1 MVITCTPIRQVFWNW
16 QTEFRVLACQP
27 SGDLPEGFAL
37 NKYGNFTLSGTNITD
52 LTLFEETTVTLKAD
66 PSSKYEASYNLVG
79 VAGMAVD
86 GDKIKIEPSQEYG
99 ILSRFMTA
107 GQARNVNEAYPNF
120 IQLVMDGKTDE
131 IDYKKIKNVGK
142 TYLNKYISKLS
153 EERDKL
159 MLLPVASEYGIEGLE
174 DIAKIMVLYSNAA
187 DLRKGFET
195 NPYKIICKHL
205 EYPFERADKLIL
217 AHKPQWINTVERCE
231 YACISILKQNEEE
244 GDTRINAN
252 VLARFVKNLAP
263 ETMDKIVDAVTH
275 GEQIYY
281 DPVTKYAALEVTY
294 MAEALVAQEIRKRVD
309 NPLPTPMEWEQFK
322 TVDGFNMTEEQA
334 KILELVGNGSRVN
347 LLTGGAGCVDC
358 DTEFFDGKGWKRIA
372 DYQDGDSVLQYNQDG
387 TATLVNPERYI
398 KVPCDSLWHF
408 ETKYGVNQTVCDE
421 HRIIY
426 WSKRGKQNECSIKDI
441 MKAQS
446 LKGWANT
453 FKTAFAYSGGGMGLT
468 DAELRVMCAVICDG
482 SFDGRSSS
490 VERENKYCLVS
501 LKKQRKKDRLRQL
514 LTQANIEWKEHKCV
528 SASKLGYTNF
538 MFYAPVRTKIF
549 SNDWYSCSQRQLK
562 IIAEEVIHWDGH
574 IRTTPHG
581 AVNNTFCSSVK
592 ENIDF
597 IQFAYASNGIR
608 ATIREVNTTKTFQ
621 HNGKEYSYQT
631 PIYYLTVC
639 HNVFVGL
646 SYGEIT
652 ATKIERVLTT
662 DGFKYC
668 FTVPSG
674 MLVLRRKDCIFIT
687 GNCGKTAS
695 IKALIRMLESNGH
708 TYTLL
713 APTGIAA
720 KRMRES
726 TGRSAS
732 TIHKFLVHENAE
744 GGEYVIIDE
753 TSMVGVHLLANLLR
767 KIGET
772 PNIIFV
778 CDPAQLASISC
789 GNIVQDIIDTGIV
802 PTATL
807 TKVFRYGIGGIATI
821 STDTR
826 SGTPFKPPYDFPDY
840 TYTPCGENPVG
851 QALNAYEGLLRKGY
865 DKTNIMV
872 LCPYNKSKVG
882 TYALNAA
889 IQNRY
894 NLHPDSQMSYE
905 RDHHQI
911 MFKVGDK
918 VVNIVN
924 DYHMPAVEID
934 ENGQYACT
942 NEFMRP
948 FTIPVMNGDIGY
960 VREIFEG
967 ETPSMIVEFDNK
979 FGIIDAKNIKNL
991 LLGYALSIHR
1001 VQGAQAKAVILLVDK
1016 SHKSMLSRNLL
1027 YVGLSRAQKELVEIA
1042 DADVINAAL
1051 EVEENKMR
1059 DTWLKDLLKENN
1071 HAS

>member
-27 SGDLPEGFAL
+27 SGDLPEGFTL
-37 NKYGNFTLSGTNITD
+37 NKYGNFTLSGTNIAD
-52 LTLFEETTVTLKAD
+52 LALFEETTITLKTD

-153 EERDKL
+153 EARDKL
-159 MLLPVASEYGIEGLE
+159 MLLPVASEYGIDGLE

-187 DLRKGFET
+187 DLRTGFEK
-195 NPYKIICKHL
+195 NPYKIICKHI

-231 YACISILKQNEEE
+231 YACVSILKQNEEE

-281 DPVTKYAALEVTY
+281 DPATKYAALEATY
-294 MAEALVAQEIRKRVD
+294 RAEALIAQEIRKRVD

-322 TVDGFNMTEEQA
+322 TVDGFECTEEQT
-334 KILELVGNGSRVN
+334 KILRLACEQSVMM
-347 LLTGGAGCVDC
+347 LTGSAG
-358 DTEFFDGKGWKRIA
+358 
-372 DYQDGDSVLQYNQDG
+372 S
-387 TATLVNPERYI
+387 
-398 KVPCDSLWHF
+398 
-408 ETKYGVNQTVCDE
+408 
-421 HRIIY
+421 
-426 WSKRGKQNECSIKDI
+426 
-441 MKAQS
+441 
-446 LKGWANT
+446 
-453 FKTAFAYSGGGMGLT
+453 
-468 DAELRVMCAVICDG
+468 
-482 SFDGRSSS
+482 
-490 VERENKYCLVS
+490 
-501 LKKQRKKDRLRQL
+501 
-514 LTQANIEWKEHKCV
+514 
-528 SASKLGYTNF
+528 
-538 MFYAPVRTKIF
+538 
-549 SNDWYSCSQRQLK
+549 
-562 IIAEEVIHWDGH
+562 
-574 IRTTPHG
+574 
-581 AVNNTFCSSVK
+581 
-592 ENIDF
+592 
-597 IQFAYASNGIR
+597 
-608 ATIREVNTTKTFQ
+608 
-621 HNGKEYSYQT
+621 
-631 PIYYLTVC
+631 
-639 HNVFVGL
+639 
-646 SYGEIT
+646 
-652 ATKIERVLTT
+652 
-662 DGFKYC
+662 
-668 FTVPSG
+668 
-674 MLVLRRKDCIFIT
+674 
-687 GNCGKTAS
+687 GKTS
-695 IKALIRMLESNGH
+695 SMKALIQMLEANNYS
-708 TYTLL
+708 YTIV

-720 KRMRES
+720 KRISET
-726 TGRSAS
+726 TGRHAT
-732 TIHKFLVHENAE
+732 TIHRFLTAE
-744 GGEYVIIDE
+744 ITIGDFLLVEE
-753 TSMVGVHLLANLLR
+753 TSMVGIQLLAMLFSRLSSYT
-767 KIGET
+767 K
-772 PNIIFV
+772 IIFI

-826 SGTPFKPPYDFPDY
+826 SGTLFKPPYDFPDY
-840 TYTPCGENPVG
+840 TYTPCGENPVE
-851 QALNAYEGLLRKGY
+851 QALNAYEGLLQKNY

-934 ENGQYACT
+934 ENGQYAYT
-942 NEFMRP
+942 DEFMRP

-967 ETPSMIVEFDNK
+967 ETPSMIVEFDNG

-1001 VQGAQAKAVILLVDK
+1001 VQGAQAKAIILLVDK

-1042 DADVINAAL
+1042 DVDVINAAL

>member
-27 SGDLPEGFAL
+27 SGDLPEGFTL
-37 NKYGNFTLSGTNITD
+37 NKYGNFTLSGTNIAD
-52 LTLFEETTVTLKAD
+52 LALFEETTVTLKAD

-120 IQLVMDGKTDE
+120 IQLVMDGKADE
-131 IDYKKIKNVGK
+131 IDYKKINNVGEI
-142 TYLNKYISKLS
+142 YLSKYISKLS
-153 EERDKL
+153 EERNKL

-174 DIAKIMVLYSNAA
+174 DIAKIMALYSNAA

-205 EYPFERADKLIL
+205 EYPFGRADKLIL
-217 AHKPQWINTVERCE
+217 AHKPQWLDTIERCE

-252 VLARFVKNLAP
+252 VLAKFVKDLAP

-275 GEQIYY
+275 SEQIYY
-281 DPVTKYAALEVTY
+281 DPATKYAALDATY
-294 MAEALVAQEIRKRVD
+294 RAEALIAQEICERID
-309 NPLPTPMEWEQFK
+309 NPLPTPMDWEQFK
-322 TVDGFNMTEEQA
+322 TVDGFECTEEQT
-334 KILELVGNGSRVN
+334 KILRLACEQSVMM
-347 LLTGGAGCVDC
+347 LTGNAG
-358 DTEFFDGKGWKRIA
+358 
-372 DYQDGDSVLQYNQDG
+372 S
-387 TATLVNPERYI
+387 
-398 KVPCDSLWHF
+398 
-408 ETKYGVNQTVCDE
+408 
-421 HRIIY
+421 
-426 WSKRGKQNECSIKDI
+426 
-441 MKAQS
+441 
-446 LKGWANT
+446 
-453 FKTAFAYSGGGMGLT
+453 
-468 DAELRVMCAVICDG
+468 
-482 SFDGRSSS
+482 
-490 VERENKYCLVS
+490 
-501 LKKQRKKDRLRQL
+501 
-514 LTQANIEWKEHKCV
+514 
-528 SASKLGYTNF
+528 
-538 MFYAPVRTKIF
+538 
-549 SNDWYSCSQRQLK
+549 
-562 IIAEEVIHWDGH
+562 
-574 IRTTPHG
+574 
-581 AVNNTFCSSVK
+581 
-592 ENIDF
+592 
-597 IQFAYASNGIR
+597 
-608 ATIREVNTTKTFQ
+608 
-621 HNGKEYSYQT
+621 
-631 PIYYLTVC
+631 
-639 HNVFVGL
+639 
-646 SYGEIT
+646 
-652 ATKIERVLTT
+652 
-662 DGFKYC
+662 
-668 FTVPSG
+668 
-674 MLVLRRKDCIFIT
+674 
-687 GNCGKTAS
+687 GKTS
-695 IKALIRMLESNGH
+695 SMKALIRMLEASNYS
-708 TYTLL
+708 YTIV

-720 KRMRES
+720 KRISET
-726 TGRSAS
+726 TGRHAT
-732 TIHKFLVHENAE
+732 TIHRFLTS
-744 GGEYVIIDE
+744 E
-753 TSMVGVHLLANLLR
+753 TMLGDFLLVEESSMVGVTLLAMLFSKLNTST
-767 KIGET
+767 KIVF
-772 PNIIFV
+772 I

-789 GNIVQDIIDTGIV
+789 GNIVQDIIDTKIV

-826 SGTPFKPPYDFPDY
+826 AGTPFKPPYDFPDY
-840 TYTPCGENPVG
+840 SYTPCGQSPLE
-851 QALNAYEGLLRKGY
+851 QALNAYEGLLQKGY
-865 DKTNIMV
+865 DKTNIMM

-894 NLHPDSQMSYE
+894 NLHPDSQMVYE

-934 ENGQYACT
+934 ENGQYAYT
-942 NEFMRP
+942 DEFMRP

-967 ETPSMIVEFDNK
+967 EAPSMIVEFDNG

-1042 DADVINAAL
+1042 DVDVINAAL
-1051 EVEENKMR
+1051 EVEENKTR

>member
-27 SGDLPEGFAL
+27 SGDLPDGFTL
-37 NKYGNFTLSGTNITD
+37 NKYGNFTLSGTNIAD
-52 LTLFEETTVTLKAD
+52 LALFEETTITLKAD
-66 PSSKYEASYNLVG
+66 PSSKYEANYNLVG

-159 MLLPVASEYGIEGLE
+159 MLLPVASEYGIDGLE

-187 DLRKGFET
+187 DLRAGFET

-217 AHKPQWINTVERCE
+217 AHKPQWISTVERCE
-231 YACISILKQNEEE
+231 YACISILKRNEEE

-263 ETMDKIVDAVTH
+263 ETIDKIVDAVTH
-275 GEQIYY
+275 SEQIYY
-281 DPVTKYAALEVTY
+281 DPATKYAALEVTY
-294 MAEALVAQEIRKRVD
+294 WAEALVAQEIRKRVD
-309 NPLPTPMEWEQFK
+309 NPLSTPMEWEQFK
-322 TVDGFNMTEEQA
+322 TVDGFECTEEQT
-334 KILELVGNGSRVN
+334 KILRLACEQSVMM
-347 LLTGGAGCVDC
+347 LTGSAG
-358 DTEFFDGKGWKRIA
+358 
-372 DYQDGDSVLQYNQDG
+372 S
-387 TATLVNPERYI
+387 
-398 KVPCDSLWHF
+398 
-408 ETKYGVNQTVCDE
+408 
-421 HRIIY
+421 
-426 WSKRGKQNECSIKDI
+426 
-441 MKAQS
+441 
-446 LKGWANT
+446 
-453 FKTAFAYSGGGMGLT
+453 
-468 DAELRVMCAVICDG
+468 
-482 SFDGRSSS
+482 
-490 VERENKYCLVS
+490 
-501 LKKQRKKDRLRQL
+501 
-514 LTQANIEWKEHKCV
+514 
-528 SASKLGYTNF
+528 
-538 MFYAPVRTKIF
+538 
-549 SNDWYSCSQRQLK
+549 
-562 IIAEEVIHWDGH
+562 
-574 IRTTPHG
+574 
-581 AVNNTFCSSVK
+581 
-592 ENIDF
+592 
-597 IQFAYASNGIR
+597 
-608 ATIREVNTTKTFQ
+608 
-621 HNGKEYSYQT
+621 
-631 PIYYLTVC
+631 
-639 HNVFVGL
+639 
-646 SYGEIT
+646 
-652 ATKIERVLTT
+652 
-662 DGFKYC
+662 
-668 FTVPSG
+668 
-674 MLVLRRKDCIFIT
+674 
-687 GNCGKTAS
+687 GKTS
-695 IKALIRMLESNGH
+695 SMKALIRMLEANNYS
-708 TYTLL
+708 YTIV

-720 KRMRES
+720 KRISET
-726 TGRSAS
+726 TGRHAA
-732 TIHKFLVHENAE
+732 TIHRFLTSEITLGDFLLVE
-744 GGEYVIIDE
+744 E
-753 TSMVGVHLLANLLR
+753 TSMVGIQLLAMLFSRLSSYA
-767 KIGET
+767 K
-772 PNIIFV
+772 IIFI
-778 CDPAQLASISC
+778 CDPAQLTSISC

-826 SGTPFKPPYDFPDY
+826 SGTLFKPPYDFPDY
-840 TYTPCGENPVG
+840 TYTPCGENPVE
-851 QALNAYEGLLRKGY
+851 QTLNAYEGLLQKDY

-872 LCPYNKSKVG
+872 LCPYNKSNVG
-882 TYALNAA
+882 TYVLNAA

-934 ENGQYACT
+934 ENGQYVYT
-942 NEFMRP
+942 DEFMRP

-967 ETPSMIVEFDNK
+967 ETPSMIVEFDNG

-1001 VQGAQAKAVILLVDK
+1001 VQGAQAKAIILLVDK

-1042 DADVINAAL
+1042 DVDVINAAL
-1051 EVEENKMR
+1051 KVEENKMR

>member
-1 MVITCTPIRQVFWNW
+1 MVITCTPIRQVFWKW

-27 SGDLPEGFAL
+27 SGDLPEGFTL
-37 NKYGNFTLSGTNITD
+37 NKYGNFTLSGTNIAD
-52 LTLFEETTVTLKAD
+52 LALFEETTITLKAD
-66 PSSKYEASYNLVG
+66 PNSKYEASYNLVG

-159 MLLPVASEYGIEGLE
+159 MLLPVASEYGIDGLE
-174 DIAKIMVLYSNAA
+174 DIAKIMMLYSNAS

-217 AHKPQWINTVERCE
+217 DHKPQWINTVERCE

-252 VLARFVKNLAP
+252 VLARFVKNLAL
-263 ETMDKIVDAVTH
+263 ETMDKIVEAVTH

-309 NPLPTPMEWEQFK
+309 NPLPTPMEWEKFK
-322 TVDGFNMTEEQA
+322 TVDGFECTEEQT
-334 KILELVGNGSRVN
+334 KILRLACEQSVMM
-347 LLTGGAGCVDC
+347 LTGSAG
-358 DTEFFDGKGWKRIA
+358 
-372 DYQDGDSVLQYNQDG
+372 S
-387 TATLVNPERYI
+387 
-398 KVPCDSLWHF
+398 
-408 ETKYGVNQTVCDE
+408 
-421 HRIIY
+421 
-426 WSKRGKQNECSIKDI
+426 
-441 MKAQS
+441 
-446 LKGWANT
+446 
-453 FKTAFAYSGGGMGLT
+453 
-468 DAELRVMCAVICDG
+468 
-482 SFDGRSSS
+482 
-490 VERENKYCLVS
+490 
-501 LKKQRKKDRLRQL
+501 
-514 LTQANIEWKEHKCV
+514 
-528 SASKLGYTNF
+528 
-538 MFYAPVRTKIF
+538 
-549 SNDWYSCSQRQLK
+549 
-562 IIAEEVIHWDGH
+562 
-574 IRTTPHG
+574 
-581 AVNNTFCSSVK
+581 
-592 ENIDF
+592 
-597 IQFAYASNGIR
+597 
-608 ATIREVNTTKTFQ
+608 
-621 HNGKEYSYQT
+621 
-631 PIYYLTVC
+631 
-639 HNVFVGL
+639 
-646 SYGEIT
+646 
-652 ATKIERVLTT
+652 
-662 DGFKYC
+662 
-668 FTVPSG
+668 
-674 MLVLRRKDCIFIT
+674 
-687 GNCGKTAS
+687 GKTS
-695 IKALIRMLESNGH
+695 SMKALIQMLEANNYS
-708 TYTLL
+708 YTIV

-720 KRMRES
+720 KRISET
-726 TGRSAS
+726 TGRHAT
-732 TIHKFLVHENAE
+732 TIHRFLTAE
-744 GGEYVIIDE
+744 ITIGDFLLVEE
-753 TSMVGVHLLANLLR
+753 TSMVGIQLLAMLFSRLSSYT
-767 KIGET
+767 K
-772 PNIIFV
+772 IIFI

-840 TYTPCGENPVG
+840 TYTPCGENPVE

-934 ENGQYACT
+934 ENGQYAYAD
-942 NEFMRP
+942 EFMRP
-948 FTIPVMNGDIGY
+948 FAIPVMNGDIGY

-967 ETPSMIVEFDNK
+967 ETPSMIVEFDNG

-1001 VQGAQAKAVILLVDK
+1001 VQGAQAKAIILLVDK

-1042 DADVINAAL
+1042 DVDVINAAL

>member
-1 MVITCTPIRQVFWNW
+1 MVITCTPIQQVFWNW

-27 SGDLPEGFAL
+27 SGDLPEGFTL
-37 NKYGNFTLSGTNITD
+37 NKYGNFTLSGTNIAD
-52 LTLFEETTVTLKAD
+52 LALFEETTITLKAD
-66 PSSKYEASYNLVG
+66 PSSKYEGSYNLVG

-86 GDKIKIEPSQEYG
+86 GDKIKIELSQEYG

-120 IQLVMDGKTDE
+120 IQLIMDGKADE

-159 MLLPVASEYGIEGLE
+159 MLLPVASEYGIDGLE
-174 DIAKIMVLYSNAA
+174 DIAKIMMLYSNAV
-187 DLRKGFET
+187 DLRAGFET

-217 AHKPQWINTVERCE
+217 SHKPQWISTVERCE

-263 ETMDKIVDAVTH
+263 ETMDKIVEAVTH
-275 GEQIYY
+275 SEQIYY
-281 DPVTKYAALEVTY
+281 DPATKYAALEVTY
-294 MAEALVAQEIRKRVD
+294 KAEALIAQEIRKRVD

-322 TVDGFNMTEEQA
+322 TVDGFECTEEQT
-334 KILELVGNGSRVN
+334 KILRLACEQSVMM
-347 LLTGGAGCVDC
+347 LTGSAG
-358 DTEFFDGKGWKRIA
+358 
-372 DYQDGDSVLQYNQDG
+372 S
-387 TATLVNPERYI
+387 
-398 KVPCDSLWHF
+398 
-408 ETKYGVNQTVCDE
+408 
-421 HRIIY
+421 
-426 WSKRGKQNECSIKDI
+426 
-441 MKAQS
+441 
-446 LKGWANT
+446 
-453 FKTAFAYSGGGMGLT
+453 
-468 DAELRVMCAVICDG
+468 
-482 SFDGRSSS
+482 
-490 VERENKYCLVS
+490 
-501 LKKQRKKDRLRQL
+501 
-514 LTQANIEWKEHKCV
+514 
-528 SASKLGYTNF
+528 
-538 MFYAPVRTKIF
+538 
-549 SNDWYSCSQRQLK
+549 
-562 IIAEEVIHWDGH
+562 
-574 IRTTPHG
+574 
-581 AVNNTFCSSVK
+581 
-592 ENIDF
+592 
-597 IQFAYASNGIR
+597 
-608 ATIREVNTTKTFQ
+608 
-621 HNGKEYSYQT
+621 
-631 PIYYLTVC
+631 
-639 HNVFVGL
+639 
-646 SYGEIT
+646 
-652 ATKIERVLTT
+652 
-662 DGFKYC
+662 
-668 FTVPSG
+668 
-674 MLVLRRKDCIFIT
+674 
-687 GNCGKTAS
+687 GKTS
-695 IKALIRMLESNGH
+695 SMKALIRMLEANNDS
-708 TYTLL
+708 YTIV

-720 KRMRES
+720 KRISET
-726 TGRSAS
+726 TGRHAA
-732 TIHKFLVHENAE
+732 TIHRFLASEITIGDFLMVE
-744 GGEYVIIDE
+744 E
-753 TSMVGVHLLANLLR
+753 TSMVGVQLLAMLFSRLSAHT
-767 KIGET
+767 K
-772 PNIIFV
+772 IIFI

-840 TYTPCGENPVG
+840 TYTTCGENPVK
-851 QALNAYEGLLRKGY
+851 QALNAYERLLQKGY

-872 LCPYNKSKVG
+872 LCPYNKSNVG

-934 ENGQYACT
+934 ENGQYIYT
-942 NEFMRP
+942 DQFMHP

-967 ETPSMIVEFDNK
+967 ETPSMIVEFDNG
-979 FGIIDAKNIKNL
+979 FGTIDAKNIKNF

-1001 VQGAQAKAVILLVDK
+1001 VQGAQAKAVILLADK

-1042 DADVINAAL
+1042 DVDVINAAL